1 MQKKIMSSLVGNKI
15 YSYRFLFEDI
25 SIKPPVIPG
34 KDEYMFPEDA
44 RKNNYTYSAR
54 IEATIKQIQEI
65 TDVNTKFKTYFENGE
80 LDSILNYSNGKK
92 ID

>member
-1 MQKKIMSSLVGNKI
+1 MIRNSQKQVKNGTIPKTLKENPNRFYESVVGNKI

-44 RKNNYTYSAR
+44 RRNNYTYSAR
-54 IEATIKQIQEI
+54 IEATINEFNQQINEAI
-65 TDVNTKFKTYFENGE
+65 AH
-80 LDSILNYSNGKK
+80 
-92 ID
+92 